1 MKRLLLISV
10 TVLLATNI
18 LILNR
23 VLSPKKT
30 DHCGNVIN
38 SVINSQVIYNNQFE
52 ISNTNGV
59 PTNGV
64 FKTQVSTKEV
74 PKTQV
79 STKEVSKTQV
89 STNEVESKEE
99 EDFLIDNAAIKNEV
113 PKLNNTYTDAQ
124 WLQQIFTFFTMNPI
138 SF

>member
-59 PTNGV
+59 PT
-64 FKTQVSTKEV
+64 KEV

-79 STKEVSKTQV
+79 STNEV
-89 STNEVESKEE
+89 STNEVESKEVESKEVSTKEE